1 MEKNPKR
8 TAIYEIFW
16 GLVLTVAAAAFWYS
30 IVGNPIEELWLL
42 QTGAEAKIEIGECFD
57 DVVEDDQGHGGI
69 VERCPFSY
77 QVNSQVYY
85 GRGDNISD
93 SEVIYLPS
101 APSVHRLKS
110 LLATGYADWFFRK
123 ILLGLVLLV
132 IFLSA
137 GVGLFYTALKN
148 LCQLRRVAN
157 LNLTLL

>member
-8 TAIYEIFW
+8 TAIYEISW
-16 GLVLTVAAAAFWYS
+16 GLVLTVAAGAFWYS

-57 DVVEDDQGHGGI
+57 DFVEDDRGHGGY
-69 VERCPFSY
+69 VQRCPFSY
-77 QVNSQVYY
+77 QVNNQSYY

-101 APSVHRLKS
+101 DPSVHRLKS
-110 LLATGYADWFFRK
+110 LLATGYADWFFGK

-132 IFLSA
+132 MFLSA
-137 GVGLFYTALKN
+137 GVGLFYAAVKN
-148 LCQLRRVAN
+148 LYQLRHVEN
-157 LNLTLL
+157 